1 LKPKSEKITFTCEL
15 KGCNKKRTVKISQ
28 YNTNSKHFCSITCS
42 SESRKTEANKKY
54 KVFKCKECNKKVLEK
69 DSYRSHD
76 YTYSSYCG
84 SCREDR
90 KVNRLA
96 ELEISRDEFI
106 KRFNSMDWNNS
117 P

>member
-1 LKPKSEKITFTCEL
+1 MKPKSETITFTCEL
-15 KGCNKKRTVKISQ
+15 KGCNKKRTVKAYQ
-28 YNTNSKHFCSITCS
+28 YYVHSKHFCSTTCS
-42 SESRKTEANKKY
+42 SESRKTKANKTYSVFNCKSC
-54 KVFKCKECNKKVLEK
+54 KVEVLEK
-69 DSYRSHD
+69 DSYKFHD
-76 YTYSSYCG
+76 CTYSSYCG

-117 P
+117 L